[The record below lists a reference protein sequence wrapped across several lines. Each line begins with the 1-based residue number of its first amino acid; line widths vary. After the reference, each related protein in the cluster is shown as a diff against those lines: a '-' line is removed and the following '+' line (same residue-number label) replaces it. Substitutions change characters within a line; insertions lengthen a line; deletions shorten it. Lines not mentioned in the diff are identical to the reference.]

1 MASTRGKGDGPTRA
15 ERYAKREAREARSVM
30 REFSRLMVSMSKA
43 ARKAETSS
51 LQHKQVR
58 GTEGKEGLGDSS
70 TREGSTEEA
79 GESEERG
86 EDHTE
91 TARQGGDK
99 EAQEVLLVQ
108 GELGGRET
116 QQRETGEDR
125 QRTTGEPLLYTP
137 LPSHQGEH
145 ISP

>member
-1 MASTRGKGDGPTRA
+1 
-15 ERYAKREAREARSVM
+15 M
-30 REFSRLMVSMSKA
+30 RELSRLMGSMSKA
-43 ARKAETSS
+43 TRTAETSS

-58 GTEGKEGLGDSS
+58 GTEGEEGLGDSP
-70 TREGSTEEA
+70 TEWSTEE
-79 GESEERG
+79 GESEGRG

-116 QQRETGEDR
+116 QQRGTGEGR
-125 QRTTGEPLLYTP
+125 QGTTPGEPLLFYTP
-137 LPSHQGEH
+137 PCHASGRGGGGVREGGDVLPTPPRPLSREPGCRRGVG
-145 ISP
+145 

>member
-1 MASTRGKGDGPTRA
+1 
-15 ERYAKREAREARSVM
+15 M
-30 REFSRLMVSMSKA
+30 RELSRLMGSMSKA
-43 ARKAETSS
+43 TRTAETSS

-58 GTEGKEGLGDSS
+58 GTEGEEGLGDSP
-70 TREGSTEEA
+70 TEWSTEE
-79 GESEERG
+79 GESEGRG

-116 QQRETGEDR
+116 QQRGTGEGR
-125 QRTTGEPLLYTP
+125 QGTTPGEPLLFYT
-137 LPSHQGEH
+137 LPCHRVRERGRGGQGGGGRLAH
-145 ISP
+145 PSQTSLPRTRM